1 MPSKAASNSSLRM
14 GERPSFSLK
23 AAATF
28 GLLFLNLPL
37 AFILL

>member
-23 AAATF
+23 AAATTS
-28 GLLFLNLPL
+28 GK
-37 AFILL
+37 